1 LKQKA
6 SNILGGSSQNSAADT
21 GANPLEKEVGSSK
34 AETGVTWDDV
44 RHRYKDTASLAR
56 EQAAAAAGSVQDKAP
71 VYESETRRNT
81 ADQVADYANY

>member
-1 LKQKA
+1 M
-6 SNILGGSSQNSAADT
+6 LGGDSQNSAADT
-21 GANPLEKEVGSSK
+21 GANPLEKDIGSSN

-56 EQAAAAAGSVQDKAP
+56 EQAAAAAGSAAQDKAP